1 MADSIKA
8 QQPSGEGNYL
18 YPPAQNPPASKPT
31 ASVSYVGAEQ
41 GTFKTDIPA
50 RLDRLPWSRFHL
62 LVVLALG
69 ITWILDGLEVT
80 IVGAIGPVLQNP
92 QTLGLSATEIG
103 GAASAYVSGAVIGA
117 LVFGWLTDRH
127 GRRLIFYV
135 TLAVYLAGV
144 LATAT
149 SWDAL
154 SFAAFRAITGFGIGG
169 EYAAINSAI
178 DELIPARLRGRI
190 DLIVNG
196 SFWLGAAAGSGAAV
210 VLLDPNLLGA
220 DTGWR
225 LSFAIGGVLGF
236 GILLMRRHVP
246 ESPRWL
252 VTHGRSHTAEATVE
266 DIEARVR
273 TETGRELDRPQK
285 FLEVHLRTSFGLGVI
300 FKAMCGK
307 YRSRSILAL
316 TLMIAQSFL
325 FNAVYFS
332 YGLVLNRFEQV
343 EAHRTGLYLLLLCIS
358 NFMGPLLLG
367 SLFDTLG
374 RRTMIAGTYGISG
387 VLLIATA
394 LAFGFG
400 ALTAWTQTLAWMT
413 IFFFASAAAS
423 SAYLT
428 VSEIFPLETRALAI
442 AIFFALGTSVGAC
455 APLLFG
461 YLLEA
466 DSRWPI
472 AGGYLLAAALMLTAA
487 IVEAKLGIDAEMRSL
502 EDIADPLSEAQAAG

>member
-8 QQPSGEGNYL
+8 QQASGQGNHIQ
-18 YPPAQNPPASKPT
+18 ASHQASPASNPT
-31 ASVSYVGAEQ
+31 ASVSHVNAEQ
-41 GTFKTDIPA
+41 RTLKTDIPA

-62 LVVLALG
+62 MVVLALG
-69 ITWILDGLEVT
+69 VTWILDGLEVT
-80 IVGAIGPVLQNP
+80 IVGAIGPALQNP

-127 GRRLIFYV
+127 GRRFIFYV

-178 DELIPARLRGRI
+178 DELIPARYRGRI
-190 DLIVNG
+190 ALFVNG
-196 SFWLGAAAGSGAAV
+196 SFWLGAAAGSGAALI
-210 VLLDPNLLGA
+210 LLDPTLWPA
-220 DTGWR
+220 DIGWR

-252 VTHGRSHTAEATVE
+252 VTHGHSRTAETTVG

-273 TETGRELDRPQK
+273 AETNRELDQPQK
-285 FLEVHLRTSFGLGVI
+285 FLEVHPRASFGMGLI
-300 FKAMCGK
+300 FRAMLGK
-307 YRSRSILAL
+307 YRNRSILTL
-316 TLMIAQSFL
+316 TLMVAQAFL
-325 FNAVYFS
+325 FNAVYFT

-343 EAHRTGLYLLLLCIS
+343 PAHLTGLYLFMLCVS
-358 NFMGPLLLG
+358 NLMGPLLLG

-374 RRTMIAGTYGISG
+374 RRAMIAGTYAISG

-394 LAFGFG
+394 FAFGFG
-400 ALTAWTQTLAWMT
+400 LLTAWTQTLAWMAV
-413 IFFFASAAAS
+413 FFFASTAAS

-428 VSEIFPLETRALAI
+428 ASEIFPLETRALAI
-442 AIFFALGTSVGAC
+442 AIFYALGTSIGAC

-461 YLLEA
+461 FLLEW
-466 DSRWPI
+466 DSPWPL
-472 AGGYLLAAALMLTAA
+472 AGGYLLAAALMLIAA

-502 EDIADPLSEAQAAG
+502 EDIAEPLSGAHSM